1 MTLYEYLEQTTDWE
15 VTVWDKDYDIE
26 TYFYK
31 TNGKDKW
38 DKAMND
44 LAKLLTISRFSKDG
58 LIVNLA
64 EIIEKKLPLLEK
76 ADLFIKCKISPIMD
90 CIDSVLAGN
99 VSESWLEKFVEVLS
113 KKVVEFN
120 GRKYTFRPCDVDNI
134 SEEELQK
141 KANEC
146 GKIQYEPNGNKWLV
160 VKDVGYGWEI

>member
-15 VTVWDKDYDIE
+15 VTVWDKEYDLE

-31 TNGKDKW
+31 TDGKNKW
-38 DKAMND
+38 DKSMND

-58 LIVNLA
+58 LVVNLA
-64 EIIEKKLPLLEK
+64 EVIEKKIPQLKE
-76 ADLFIKCKISPIMD
+76 ADLFIKCKINPIMD

-120 GRKYTFRPCDVDNI
+120 GRKYTFRPCDVENI

-146 GKIQYEPNGNKWLV
+146 GKMQYEPNGKVWLV
-160 VKDVGYGWEI
+160 VKEVGYGWEI